1 MSELSAF
8 FYEVAERYG
17 KKKPRRVRWLA
28 FMIAG
33 RGLRPLE
40 APAWLFED
48 DKTCG
53 METHERRALCQWS
66 GYVHPYTCNDDK
78 CRAFTRAE
86 PKGDAWP
93 LHPKREGGWV
103 CLHCGLH
110 Q

>member
-8 FYEVAERYG
+8 FYEVAEKHG
-17 KKKPRRVRWLA
+17 KKSPQFVAKLGRVVNQ
-28 FMIAG
+28 M
-33 RGLRPLE
+33 RPKFD
-40 APAWLFED
+40 PFGD
-48 DKTCG
+48 DCDDI
-53 METHERRALCQWS
+53 EPHERHALCQWS
-66 GYVHPYTCNDDK
+66 GYVHPYTCNDDN
-78 CRAFTRAE
+78 CRDKTRAE

>member
-8 FYEVAERYG
+8 FYDVAEQHG
-17 KKKPRRVRWLA
+17 KKSPRFVAKL
-28 FMIAG
+28 G
-33 RGLRPLE
+33 RIINRLRKSNPLG
-40 APAWLFED
+40 ED
-48 DKTCG
+48 EEG
-53 METHERRALCQWS
+53 IEPHERRALWQWS
-66 GYVHPYTCNDDK
+66 GQVHPFTCNDDA
-78 CRAFTRAE
+78 CRHHTRSE